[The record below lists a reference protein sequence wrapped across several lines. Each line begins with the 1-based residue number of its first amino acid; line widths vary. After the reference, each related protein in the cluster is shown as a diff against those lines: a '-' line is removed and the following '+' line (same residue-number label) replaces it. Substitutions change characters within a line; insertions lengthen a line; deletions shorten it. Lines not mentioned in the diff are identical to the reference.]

1 MLTEG
6 EGWTVVGGVQFGIFT
21 FVAGY
26 SLLLWIFTILSLLP
40 FAISR
45 FLKHGA
51 KGKWKEGEVVNLGEG
66 LRVMAKKPHVTK
78 EDVTVAQ
85 SVAEETRRRLEDDVA
100 KLRDQEKDVDERLAK
115 RNGVIDARKK

>member
-1 MLTEG
+1 M
-6 EGWTVVGGVQFGIFT
+6 FT
-21 FVAGY
+21 FLH
-26 SLLLWIFTILSLLP
+26 SFP
-40 FAISR
+40 ISR

-85 SVAEETRRRLEDDVA
+85 SVAEETRRRLEEDVA